1 MPSRM
6 CYAAGPTAVSE
17 DEPHY
22 RNSRAAGRGTGM
34 TPAVAVDGGVQA
46 HEPGYMY
53 RGTGVQGYRGTGV
66 QGYRGTGDGADMSKL
81 RHECGERRY
90 RHG

>member
-66 QGYRGTGDGADMSKL
+66 QGYRGTGVQG
-81 RHECGERRY
+81 Y
-90 RHG
+90 RGTGVQGMGPI